1 MTINAIAARA
11 HLPAPPMPA
20 AGTAQ
25 LAEATPMDAYA
36 AEFLEF
42 LADKSELTL
51 AAYTT
56 ATRQF
61 LGWLAANGIRRP
73 TRTDMIA
80 YRDHL
85 TATRRTSTAR
95 MYLTAAHIL
104 FRWLAATGRY
114 PDIMA
119 AMALPKKRK
128 APARAPLT
136 PSQVLDTVAAIGC
149 AGLADLRDRAII
161 TLMATSGLRCKEVA
175 TALVEDF
182 RPIAAPDGR
191 TRPALFIERKGH
203 QDKDGFIIVE
213 PHALAALD
221 AYLAARR
228 AVHPIGDTAPL
239 FAATSPRNR
248 DGQLAP
254 RGISRI
260 VKTAMRAAGLD
271 RREWTA
277 HSLRHTA
284 ATIALGSGVPLA
296 AVQATLGHEDPAT
309 TQIYAHYN
317 AHAAS
322 DCETTIGEAIF
333 GTTPTPTP
341 TPSQS

>member
-1 MTINAIAARA
+1 MTMQAIAARA
-11 HLPAPPMPA
+11 HLPAPMPA
-20 AGTAQ
+20 NGTAQ
-25 LAEATPMDAYA
+25 LAEATPMDAYT

-42 LADKSELTL
+42 LADKSPLTL

-61 LGWLAANGIRRP
+61 TAWLAENNIRRP

-85 TATRRTSTAR
+85 TATRRISTAR
-95 MYLTAAHIL
+95 MYLTAAHML

-119 AMALPKKRK
+119 ALGLPKKRK
-128 APARAPLT
+128 TPARAPLT
-136 PSQVLDTVAAIGC
+136 PSQVVDTVTAIG
-149 AGLADLRDRAII
+149 GTDLAKLRDRAII

-191 TRPALFIERKGH
+191 PRPALFIERKGH
-203 QDKDGFIIVE
+203 QEKDDFIIVE

-228 AVHPIGDTAPL
+228 AGHPIGDTSPL
-239 FAATSPRNR
+239 FASTSPRNR
-248 DGQLAP
+248 DRHMAP

-260 VKTAMRAAGLD
+260 VKTALRAAGLD

-284 ATIALGSGVPLA
+284 ATIALGSGVSLT

-322 DCETTIGEAIF
+322 DCETVIGEAIF
-333 GTTPTPTP
+333 GTTTQTLTQP
-341 TPSQS
+341 